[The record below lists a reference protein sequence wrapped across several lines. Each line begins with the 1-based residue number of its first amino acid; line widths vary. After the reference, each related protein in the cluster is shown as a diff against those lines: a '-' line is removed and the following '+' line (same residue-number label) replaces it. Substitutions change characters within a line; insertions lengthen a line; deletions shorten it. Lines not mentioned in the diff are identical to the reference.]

1 MRDITKIDNYS
12 LMGHFKDAVMD
23 MNYNPSGE
31 DYNQSGFLYEEL
43 ESELLRRLAIF
54 ANTEKNDR

>member
-12 LMGHFKDAVMD
+12 LIGHFKDAVMD
-23 MNYNPSGE
+23 MSYNPSRE

-43 ESELLRRLAIF
+43 EAELLRRLAIF

>member
-12 LMGHFKDAVMD
+12 LIGHFKDAVMD
-23 MNYNPSGE
+23 MNYNPTSE
-31 DYNQSGFLYEEL
+31 DYNQSGFTYEEL
-43 ESELLRRLAIF
+43 EAEIGRRLGIF